1 MANMFVSGLCFAW
14 AIDNFLEKE
23 WIWGGVQAILGV
35 LNLTLAF
42 I

>member
-23 WIWGGVQAILGV
+23 WICGGVQACLGA
-35 LNLTLAF
+35 LNLILAF
-42 I
+42 V